1 MSVEAKL
8 EIEEDDYVEQ
18 FKPFMMDIVA
28 AWCKGAF
35 SKVSFSSSF
44 PILIQFHF
52 NFRVELENATKFT

>member
-28 AWCKGAF
+28 AWCKGASFGEVCKMTDLFEGIVLVVF
-35 SKVSFSSSF
+35 SHSHS
-44 PILIQFHF
+44 ILLQ
-52 NFRVELENATKFT
+52 L